1 MRKVLTLATAALA
14 AGAAFAAT
22 PASAA
27 DTTVTFTAGVTG
39 STLSIVPS
47 PAVVGVTSG
56 NTVTGLLSS
65 VITDLRPTGGGWTDT
80 ISSTD
85 FVLVGAT
92 DQTGANR
99 VAASSAKVYS
109 TSLTVAVP
117 GTATVSDKGYVDSTH
132 ALTLSNSGQALLTAT
147 TTNVNTTTVAST
159 LLIDVTGKTTG
170 LYTGTLTQ
178 TVA

>member
-1 MRKVLTLATAALA
+1 MRKVLPLATLALV
-14 AGAAFAAT
+14 AGTAFAAS

-27 DTTVTFTAGVTG
+27 DSTVTFTAGVTG

-47 PAVVGVTSG
+47 PAIVGVTSG
-56 NTVTGLLSS
+56 NSVTGLMTST
-65 VITDLRPTGGGWTDT
+65 ITDLRPTGGSWTDT

-85 FVLVGAT
+85 FLLAGAT

-99 VAASSAKVYS
+99 VAATAASIYTTAV
-109 TSLTVAVP
+109 TVAIP
-117 GTATVSDKGYVDSTH
+117 GTATVANTH
-132 ALTLSNSGQALLTAT
+132 TALGSALALSNSGQTLVSAT
-147 TTNVNTTTVAST
+147 TSNVNTTTLAST
-159 LLIDVTGKTTG
+159 VVIDVTGKSTG